1 MAITYQ
7 GSTAF
12 TITGSPLIRGGA
24 TWEAGNR
31 ALIVV
36 SGSNALVQFDLTTM
50 AQVGSGTTLGSPV
63 AVTLIDSA
71 SAVII
76 SSGGS
81 TVDFYELSSNTRS
94 NVAGG
99 IVGTAPAN
107 GTLAADPT
115 NKIALYVNA
124 GGRSIAK
131 INGNTFTVTNFTFNF
146 SNSNTNAGQLN
157 AIVFIGNR
165 RWIVADALGNLF
177 EIDDFGNCY
186 KQFSINMGSSQLVQ
200 NPISTSTS
208 PLVSPRNLQFTDNM
222 LLMQND
228 SGVFCIVDWTTGQTI
243 WSWQTAN
250 NNSGRSTVSETASG
264 ICMVYNSANASNPI
278 GCIVEMDLTVKPG
291 SILSELY
298 LQSTGTVV
306 DVGFNSQNSRGWFVY
321 DTNPTTTVRF
331 FSLANERVTGTRTF
345 TVQKN
350 GTDVQARL
358 IVWEDGVLG
367 RPFLDTLMQSPA
379 TYRVPTGKTMIELV
393 QIGEG
398 ETAEFGVSR
407 YST

>member
-7 GSTAF
+7 GSTSF
-12 TITGSPLIRGGA
+12 TMSSPTVRGGT
-24 TWEAGNR
+24 TWEQGNR
-31 ALIVV
+31 AVIVV
-36 SGSNALVQFDLTTM
+36 SSSNALVQFDLTTM
-50 AQVGSGTTLGSPV
+50 AQVGSGTTLSSPA

-76 SSGGS
+76 SSGNS

-99 IVGTAPAN
+99 ITGTAPAN
-107 GTLAADPT
+107 GTLAADPV
-115 NKIALYVNA
+115 NKIALYVNFN
-124 GGRSIAK
+124 GRSIGR
-131 INGNTFTVTNFTFNF
+131 INGNNFTVTNFTFNF

-186 KQFSINMGSSQLVQ
+186 KQFLVNLGPSQLSQ
-200 NPISTSTS
+200 TPISTSGS
-208 PLVSPRNLQFTDNM
+208 PFIFPRTLQFSDNM
-222 LLMQND
+222 LLVQND
-228 SGVFCIVDWTTGQTI
+228 SGMLCIVDWTTGETI
-243 WSWQTAN
+243 WNWQNPN
-250 NNSGRSTVSETASG
+250 NNSGRATLSNAASG
-264 ICMVYNSANASNPI
+264 VCMVFNSNSSTNPAP
-278 GCIVEMDLTVKPG
+278 CIVEMDLTVRPG
-291 SILSELY
+291 SIISELY
-298 LQSTGTVV
+298 LQSLGVPVGTG
-306 DVGFNSQNSRGWFVY
+306 FSSLNSRGWIAY
-321 DTNPTTTVRF
+321 DTTPSTTVRF
-331 FSLANERVTGTRTF
+331 FSLSNERITGTRTF

-358 IVWEDGVLG
+358 IVWEDGTLG

-379 TYRVPTGKTMIELV
+379 TYRVPTGKTMIELT

-398 ETAEFGVSR
+398 ETAEFSVSR